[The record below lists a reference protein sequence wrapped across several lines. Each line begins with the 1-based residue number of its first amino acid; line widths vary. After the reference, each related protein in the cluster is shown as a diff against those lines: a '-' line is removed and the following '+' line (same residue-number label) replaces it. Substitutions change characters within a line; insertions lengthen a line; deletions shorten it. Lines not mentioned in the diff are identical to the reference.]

1 MSPATDTSTDT
12 SAPTQQAVEA
22 QNSAASLETPPSA
35 SFANLTSS
43 FYKTYREGLN
53 ALNASPTTAAPS
65 TQATKLPATQANSEA
80 STRPNPSP
88 SPQPISGEAA
98 NKALINFQEQSWQ
111 THSHLP
117 SIESITYTEYGR
129 RLGASTP
136 DDINIT
142 STSFSGNAFTTA
154 LQKDVDLSISNS
166 ITPLTLSTVKASTI
180 SSDTETSETTTDTT
194 ETTEVITTTDTTDTT
209 GTTETTVT
217 VTSTVGTVSTGSS
230 GGGGGGGSK
239 LVADTTAPTLSSST
253 PADNA
258 TAIAV

>member
-22 QNSAASLETPPSA
+22 QNSAASLETPSSA
-35 SFANLTSS
+35 SFAKLTSS
-43 FYKTYREGLN
+43 FYKTYLEGLN
-53 ALNASPTTAAPS
+53 ALNASPPTAAPS
-65 TQATKLPATQANSEA
+65 TQSTKLPATQGPLTPKPTQLNVEA
-80 STRPNPSP
+80 LTRPNPSP
-88 SPQPISGEAA
+88 SPQPISEDAA

-180 SSDTETSETTTDTT
+180 SSDTETSETDRKS
-194 ETTEVITTTDTTDTT
+194 V
-209 GTTETTVT
+209 V
-217 VTSTVGTVSTGSS
+217 
-230 GGGGGGGSK
+230 
-239 LVADTTAPTLSSST
+239 
-253 PADNA
+253 
-258 TAIAV
+258 